1 MVADWAPRA
10 SPVTSFELPRLSPP
24 PAPAP
29 SHRDVRARLPG
40 LLPGDAPSRATR
52 ARTQREGAFDA
63 VRAFHRQGGAG
74 LSTARLLT
82 ASADALVQGLWAE
95 LEAEHPLSGSVLVAL
110 GGYGRRE
117 LSPGSDWDLLLVH
130 HKRASAGV
138 AQRARALSTL
148 LWDAGVT
155 VGWSVRTPEETL
167 GAAAEDVTL
176 RTALLDA
183 RVLASHGSLEERFAR
198 EVQLP
203 QRTKRAEDF
212 IAAKVAELRA
222 RREKFGD
229 SVFLLEPQLKSG
241 EGGLRDL
248 ETALWVA
255 QVRFGVR
262 GLGGLLEAAVLPASE
277 VARLRAARDFLLR
290 TRHEV
295 HFLRGRKEDRLTF
308 DLQESVAHFFGYGLG
323 DGLPVEQFMRD
334 YYLSAGVLRR
344 AADALIARAE
354 EQRAPSRGPFLAE
367 RRVGPFKVFRGRL
380 TVEGDP
386 ELFQRDPAAVVHLFH
401 AADELGL
408 PVYSWALDQVVLA
421 APALAE
427 AKGSARVVSAL
438 RALLVR
444 QGTRGEALEAMHA
457 LGLLGVLVPEFGR
470 VTARHQ
476 FDLYHAYTV
485 DVHTLR
491 ALRRLYALRA
501 GDFVETEP
509 ERTRAI
515 RDLADTLPLV
525 LGMLLHDAGKGMGG
539 DHSERGR
546 ELMAALAERLE
557 LSARQREVAE
567 FLVLHH
573 LTLSHLAQRRDL
585 SDPQLLEDFARLCG
599 DSEKLTCLDLLTWAD
614 ISSVAPGM
622 WTEWRARLVHELTT
636 KTRAVLAGQGGHG
649 EREAREAFRT
659 LWTRRF
665 GTEEAER
672 LLAAAADRYLGST
685 PPSAAVLHGLLL
697 RRARRSGFA
706 AALRRVPGQH
716 HAELHLAAS
725 DRPRLLALWSGVL
738 AAHGI
743 DILSAR
749 IASTADGAALDV
761 FEVRSAARRP
771 LERARWR
778 RARADLRGVL
788 EGRVDVAALL
798 ERRRRASAL
807 QRRVPGVETRVSV
820 DHGASRAFTV
830 VDVRAEDRLGLLHEV
845 AACLSDAGLEIALA
859 KVATEGNRA
868 IDSFYVAQ
876 GGEKLESPV
885 ALEALKERLEAV
897 LGGAR
902 GRQATPTA
910 EPQPSE

>member
-1 MVADWAPRA
+1 
-10 SPVTSFELPRLSPP
+10 VTSFELPRLSPP

-29 SHRDVRARLPG
+29 SHRERVALLP
-40 LLPGDAPSRATR
+40 LLVPGDAVSRPAR
-52 ARTQREGAFDA
+52 ARAQREAAFDA

-74 LSTARLLT
+74 LSTARLL
-82 ASADALVQGLWAE
+82 ASAADLLVKALWAE
-95 LEAEHPLSGSVLVAL
+95 LETEHPLSESALVAL

-117 LSPGSDWDLLLVH
+117 LSPGSDLDLLLVH
-130 HKRASAGV
+130 QRRRSTGV

-148 LWDAGVT
+148 LWDARVT

-167 GAAAEDVTL
+167 SAAAEDVTL

-183 RVLASHGSLEERFAR
+183 RVLASHGAMEARFVE

-203 QRTKRAEDF
+203 QRTKKAEAF
-212 IAAKVAELRA
+212 IAAKVTELKT

-262 GLGGLLEAAVLPASE
+262 GLGGLLEAAILPASE

-308 DLQESVAHFFGYGLG
+308 DLQESVAHFFGYGQG

-334 YYLSAGVLRR
+334 YYLSAGILRR

-367 RRVGPFKVFRGRL
+367 RRLGPFKVFRGRL
-380 TVEGDP
+380 TLEGEG
-386 ELFQRDPAAVVHLFH
+386 ELFQREPASVVHLFD
-401 AADELGL
+401 AADELGV
-408 PVYSWALDQVVLA
+408 PVYSWALDQAVQA

-427 AKGSARVVSAL
+427 ARGSPEVVAAV
-438 RALLVR
+438 RALLTR
-444 QGTRGEALEAMHA
+444 PGTRGEALESMHA

-491 ALRRLYALRA
+491 AVRRLYALRA
-501 GDFVETEP
+501 GDLVETEP

-515 RDLADTLPLV
+515 RDLTDVLPLL

-539 DHSERGR
+539 DHSVRGR
-546 ELMAALAERLE
+546 ELMGALGRRLG
-557 LSARQREVAE
+557 LSSRQQEVAD

-622 WTEWRARLVHELTT
+622 WTDWRARLVHELTT
-636 KTRAVLAGQGGHG
+636 KTRAVLAGQGWHG

-659 LWTRRF
+659 LWTKRF
-665 GTEEAER
+665 GAEEAER

-697 RRARRSGFA
+697 RRARQSGFA
-706 AALRRVPGQH
+706 AALRRLPGQH

-725 DRPRLLALWSGVL
+725 DRPGLLALWSGVL

-778 RARADLRGVL
+778 RARADLQGVL
-788 EGRVDVAALL
+788 AGKVNVQSLL

-807 QRRVPGVETRVSV
+807 QRHVPGVATRVSV
-820 DHGASRAFTV
+820 DNEASRAFTV

-845 AACLSDAGLEIALA
+845 AAVFAEADLEIALA
-859 KVATEGNRA
+859 KVATEANRA

-876 GGEKLESPV
+876 GGHKLESGP
-885 ALEALKERLEAV
+885 ALEALRERLEAV
-897 LGGAR
+897 LGGTRESLA
-902 GRQATPTA
+902 APNA
-910 EPQPSE
+910 EPHSTE

>member
-1 MVADWAPRA
+1 
-10 SPVTSFELPRLSPP
+10 VTPFELPRLSPP
-24 PAPAP
+24 PAPP
-29 SHRDVRARLPG
+29 PTHRAVRAALPQ
-40 LLPGDAPSRATR
+40 LQSGDAASRASR
-52 ARTQREGAFDA
+52 ARTLRDTSIAQ
-63 VRAFHRQGGAG
+63 VLAFHRAGGAG
-74 LSTARLLT
+74 LSTARLLS
-82 ASADALVQGLWAE
+82 ASADVLVVGLWHE
-95 LEAEHPLSGSVLVAL
+95 LEAERRLSGSALVAL

-117 LSPGSDWDLLLVH
+117 LSPGSDWDLLLLH
-130 HKRASAGV
+130 QGRKSPGV
-138 AQRARALSTL
+138 GERARAFSTL
-148 LWDAGVT
+148 LWDVRGT
-155 VGWSVRTPEETL
+155 LGWSVRTPAETV
-167 GAAAEDVTL
+167 AAAAGDVTL

-183 RVLASHGSLEERFAR
+183 RVLAGDPAMAERFIR
-198 EVQLP
+198 DVQTP
-203 QRTKRAEDF
+203 QRTRKVEDF
-212 IAAKVAELRA
+212 IAAKVAELRE

-277 VARLRAARDFLLR
+277 VTRLRAARDFLLR

-308 DLQESVAHFFGYGLG
+308 DLQESVARFFGYGQG

-334 YYLSAGVLRR
+334 YYLSAGILRH

-354 EQRAPSRGPFLAE
+354 EDRAPSRGPFSPE
-367 RRVGPFKVFRGRL
+367 RRIGPFKVFRGRL

-386 ELFQRDPAAVVHLFH
+386 ELFQRDPASVVRLFH
-401 AADELGL
+401 TADELGV
-408 PVYSWALDQVVLA
+408 PVYSWALDQLA
-421 APALAE
+421 QALPALAE
-427 AKGSARVVSAL
+427 ARASAPVVEAL

-444 QGTRGEALEAMHA
+444 PGTRGEALETMHG
-457 LGLLGVLVPEFGR
+457 LGVLGVLVPEFGR

-476 FDLYHAYTV
+476 YDLYHAYTV
-485 DVHTLR
+485 DVHSLR

-501 GDFVETEP
+501 GDLVETEP

-515 RDLADTLPLV
+515 RDLPDVLPLL

-539 DHSERGR
+539 DHSQRGT
-546 ELMAALAERLE
+546 ELMASLGGRLG
-557 LSARQREVAE
+557 LSARQQEVAE

-585 SDPQLLEDFARLCG
+585 SDPQLLESFARLCG
-599 DSEKLTCLDLLTWAD
+599 DAEKLTCLDLLTWAD

-636 KTRAVLAGQGGHG
+636 KTRAVLAGDGAHG
-649 EREAREAFRT
+649 EHEVREAFRQA
-659 LWTRRF
+659 WTRRF
-665 GTEEAER
+665 GAAEAER
-672 LLAAAADRYLGST
+672 LLAAAPDRYLAAT

-706 AALRRVPGQH
+706 AALRRLPGH
-716 HAELHLAAS
+716 DHAELHLAAA
-725 DRPRLLALWSGVL
+725 DRPGLLALWSGVL

-749 IASTADGAALDV
+749 IASTGDGVALDV

-778 RARADLRGVL
+778 RARADLRSVRAGTLNV
-788 EGRVDVAALL
+788 EALL
-798 ERRRRASAL
+798 DRRRRASAA
-807 QRRVPGVETRVSV
+807 QRPVPGVPTRVSM
-820 DHGASRAFTV
+820 DNGASSTFTV
-830 VDVRAEDRLGLLHEV
+830 VDVRAQDRLGLLHEV
-845 AACLSDAGLEIALA
+845 ADCFAHAGLEIALA
-859 KVATEGNRA
+859 KVATEANRA
-868 IDSFYVAQ
+868 IDSFYVARE
-876 GGEKLESPV
+876 GGKLEDPV
-885 ALEALKERLEAV
+885 ALDALRERLEAV
-897 LGGAR
+897 LSGRRDGALADA
-902 GRQATPTA
+902 GEQSPV
-910 EPQPSE
+910 E

>member
-1 MVADWAPRA
+1 M
-10 SPVTSFELPRLSPP
+10 TSFELPRLSPP
-24 PAPAP
+24 PAPSP
-29 SHRDVRARLPG
+29 SHREYLAQLPL
-40 LLPGDAPSRATR
+40 LLPGDGASRPAR
-52 ARTQREGAFDA
+52 ARAQREAAFDA
-63 VRAFHRQGGAG
+63 VRTFHRQGGAG
-74 LSTARLLT
+74 LSTARLL
-82 ASADALVQGLWAE
+82 ASAADLLVKALWEE
-95 LEAEHPLSGSVLVAL
+95 LETEHPLSESALVAL

-117 LSPGSDWDLLLVH
+117 LSPGSDLDLLLLH
-130 HKRASAGV
+130 QRRRNTGV
-138 AQRARALSTL
+138 ARRARALSTL
-148 LWDAGVT
+148 LWDARVT
-155 VGWSVRTPEETL
+155 VGWSARTPEETL
-167 GAAAEDVTL
+167 SAAAEDITL

-183 RVLASHGSLEERFAR
+183 RVLASQGAMAKRFVD

-203 QRTKRAEDF
+203 QRTKKAEAF
-212 IAAKVAELRA
+212 IAAKVAELKA

-262 GLGGLLEAAVLPASE
+262 GLGGLLEAAILPASE

-308 DLQESVAHFFGYGLG
+308 DLQESVAHFFGYGQG

-334 YYLSAGVLRR
+334 YYLSAGILRR

-380 TVEGDP
+380 TLEGEG
-386 ELFQRDPAAVVHLFH
+386 ELFQREPALVVHLFD
-401 AADELGL
+401 AADELSV
-408 PVYSWALDQVVLA
+408 PVYSWALDQAVQA

-427 AKGSARVVSAL
+427 ARSSPAVVSAV
-438 RALLVR
+438 RALLTR
-444 QGTRGEALEAMHA
+444 PGTRGEALESMHA

-491 ALRRLYALRA
+491 AVRRLYALRA
-501 GDFVETEP
+501 GDLVEAEP

-515 RDLADTLPLV
+515 RDLTDVLPLL

-539 DHSERGR
+539 DHSVRGR
-546 ELMAALAERLE
+546 ELMGALGSRLG
-557 LSARQREVAE
+557 LSARQQEIAE

-622 WTEWRARLVHELTT
+622 WTDWRARLVHELTT
-636 KTRAVLAGQGGHG
+636 KTRAVLAGQGWHG
-649 EREAREAFRT
+649 EREARETFRR
-659 LWTRRF
+659 LWTKRF
-665 GTEEAER
+665 GAAEAER

-697 RRARRSGFA
+697 RRARQSGFA
-706 AALRRVPGQH
+706 AALRRLPGQH

-725 DRPRLLALWSGVL
+725 DRPGLLALWSGVL

-778 RARADLRGVL
+778 RARADLQGVL
-788 EGRVDVAALL
+788 AGKVNVESLL
-798 ERRRRASAL
+798 DRRRRASAL
-807 QRRVPGVETRVSV
+807 QRRVPGVVTRVSV
-820 DHGASRAFTV
+820 DNEASRAFTV

-845 AACLSDAGLEIALA
+845 AAVFAEADLEIALA
-859 KVATEGNRA
+859 KVATEANRA

-876 GGEKLESPV
+876 NGRKLDSGP
-885 ALEALKERLEAV
+885 ALEALRERLEAV

-902 GRQATPTA
+902 GSIAAPGA
-910 EPQPSE
+910 EPHSTE

>member
-1 MVADWAPRA
+1 M
-10 SPVTSFELPRLSPP
+10 TSFELPHLAPP
-24 PAPAP
+24 PAPPP
-29 SHRDVRARLPG
+29 SHREVRAQLPG
-40 LLPGDAPSRATR
+40 LLPGPAASRPAR
-52 ARTQREGAFDA
+52 ARAQREAAFEA

-74 LSTARLLT
+74 LSTARLL
-82 ASADALVQGLWAE
+82 AAAADALVEGLWAE
-95 LEAEHPLSGSVLVAL
+95 LEAETPLTGSALVAL

-117 LSPGSDWDLLLVH
+117 LSPGSDLDLLLVH
-130 HKRASAGV
+130 HRRRSAGV
-138 AQRARALSTL
+138 AERARLLSTL
-148 LWDAGVT
+148 LWDARVT

-167 GAAAEDVTL
+167 AAAAEDATL

-183 RVLASHGSLEERFAR
+183 RVLVSQRTLGERFVR
-198 EVQLP
+198 EVLLP
-203 QRTKRAEDF
+203 QRTRKAEAF
-212 IAAKVAELRA
+212 IAAKVAELRE

-262 GLGGLLEAAVLPASE
+262 GLGGLLEAAILPASE

-308 DLQESVAHFFGYGLG
+308 DLQESVARFFRYGQG

-334 YYLSAGVLRR
+334 YYLSAGILRR

-354 EQRAPSRGPFLAE
+354 EQHAPSRGPFRAE

-380 TVEGDP
+380 TVDGDA
-386 ELFQRDPAAVVHLFH
+386 ELFLREPASAVRLFH
-401 AADELGL
+401 AADELGV
-408 PVYSWALDQVVLA
+408 PVYSWALDHVVQA

-427 AKGSARVVSAL
+427 ARGSEAVVEAL
-438 RALLVR
+438 RALLIR
-444 QGTRGEALEAMHA
+444 PGTRGEALEAMHA

-515 RDLADTLPLV
+515 RDLADVLPLV

-546 ELMAALAERLE
+546 ELMVALGARLG
-557 LSARQREVAE
+557 LSARQQEVAE

-585 SDPQLLEDFARLCG
+585 SDPQLLADFGRLCG

-636 KTRAVLAGQGGHG
+636 KTQALLAGQGWHG
-649 EREAREAFRT
+649 EREAREAFRQ

-665 GTEEAER
+665 GAEEAER
-672 LLAAAADRYLGST
+672 LLAASADRYLGST
-685 PPSAAVLHGLLL
+685 PPGSAVLHGLLL
-697 RRARRSGFA
+697 RRARRTGFA
-706 AALRRVPGQH
+706 AALRRVPEPH
-716 HAELHLAAS
+716 HAELHLAAK
-725 DRPRLLALWSGVL
+725 DRPGLLALWSGVL

-749 IASTADGAALDV
+749 IASTTDGAALDV

-778 RARADLRGVL
+778 RARSDLRAVL
-788 EGRVDVAALL
+788 EGKLDVGALL
-798 ERRRRASAL
+798 ERRRRAAAL
-807 QRRVPGVETRVSV
+807 SRRLPGVATRVSV
-820 DHGASRAFTV
+820 DNGASRDFTV

-845 AACLSDAGLEIALA
+845 ATCFADAGLEIALA
-859 KVATEGNRA
+859 KVATEANRA

-876 GGEKLESPV
+876 RGGKVESPA
-885 ALEALKERLEAV
+885 ALEALRERLEAV
-897 LGGAR
+897 LAPPAPPLTQPVESRGA
-902 GRQATPTA
+902 
-910 EPQPSE
+910 E

>member
-1 MVADWAPRA
+1 VRPQ
-10 SPVTSFELPRLSPP
+10 LPAL
-24 PAPAP
+24 A
-29 SHRDVRARLPG
+29 
-40 LLPGDAPSRATR
+40 PGDAASRPAR
-52 ARTQREGAFDA
+52 ARAQREAAFET
-63 VRAFHRQGGAG
+63 VRTFHRHGGAG
-74 LSTARLLT
+74 LSTARLL
-82 ASADALVQGLWAE
+82 AAAADALVQGLWAE
-95 LEAEHPLSGSVLVAL
+95 LEAETPLSSTALVAL

-130 HKRASAGV
+130 ERRRAAGV
-138 AQRARALSTL
+138 AERARALTTL
-148 LWDAGVT
+148 LWDARVT

-167 GAAAEDVTL
+167 TAAAEDLTV

-183 RVLASHGSLEERFAR
+183 RVLASHGKLGERFLRDVHLRPGTR
-198 EVQLP
+198 E
-203 QRTKRAEDF
+203 AEAF
-212 IAAKVAELRA
+212 IAAKVTELQE

-255 QVRFGVR
+255 QARFGVR
-262 GLGGLLEAAVLPASE
+262 GLSGLLEAALLPASE

-308 DLQESVAHFFGYGLG
+308 DLQESVARFFRYGQG

-334 YYLSAGVLRR
+334 YYLSAGILRR

-354 EQRAPSRGPFLAE
+354 EQRAPRRGPFRAE

-380 TVEGDP
+380 TVDGDA
-386 ELFQRDPAAVVHLFH
+386 ELFQREPAAVVRLFH
-401 AADELGL
+401 AADELGV
-408 PVYSWALDQVVLA
+408 PVYSWALDQAAQA

-427 AKGSARVVSAL
+427 ARGSAPVVEAL
-438 RALLVR
+438 RALLTR
-444 QGTRGEALEAMHA
+444 PGTRGEALEAMHA
-457 LGLLGVLVPEFGR
+457 LGLLGVVVPEFGR

-501 GDFVETEP
+501 GDFVEMEP

-515 RDLADTLPLV
+515 RDLGDVLPLV
-525 LGMLLHDAGKGMGG
+525 LGVLLHDAGKGMGG

-546 ELMAALAERLE
+546 ELMRALGTRLG
-557 LSARQREVAE
+557 LSARQQEVAE

-585 SDPQLLEDFARLCG
+585 SDPQLLEEFARLCG

-622 WTEWRARLVHELTT
+622 WTDWRARLVHELTS
-636 KTRAVLAGQGGHG
+636 KTAAVLAGQGWHG
-649 EREAREAFRT
+649 EREARETFRA

-665 GTEEAER
+665 GAEEAER
-672 LLAAAADRYLGST
+672 LLAASADRYLGST
-685 PPSAAVLHGLLL
+685 PPAAAVLHGLLL
-697 RRARRSGFA
+697 RRARRTGFA
-706 AALRRVPGQH
+706 AALRRLKEPD
-716 HAELHLAAS
+716 HAELHLAAR
-725 DRPRLLALWSGVL
+725 DRPGLLSLWSGVL

-749 IASTADGAALDV
+749 IASTSDGAAIDV

-771 LERARWR
+771 LERGRWR
-778 RARADLRGVL
+778 RARSDLRAAL
-788 EGRVDVAALL
+788 EGRVDVQALL
-798 ERRRRASAL
+798 ERRRRSSAL
-807 QRRVPGVETRVSV
+807 PRRLPGVTTRVSV
-820 DHGASRAFTV
+820 DNTASRAFTV

-845 AACLSDAGLEIALA
+845 AACFTEAGLEIALA
-859 KVATEGNRA
+859 KVATEANRA
-868 IDSFYVAQ
+868 IDSFYVSQQ
-876 GGEKLESPV
+876 GHKLESP
-885 ALEALKERLEAV
+885 AGLESLREKLEAV
-897 LGGAR
+897 L
-902 GRQATPTA
+902 ATPVPAAVQPLPDAQGA
-910 EPQPSE
+910 E

>member
-1 MVADWAPRA
+1 M
-10 SPVTSFELPRLSPP
+10 TSFELPHLSPP
-24 PAPAP
+24 PAPPP
-29 SHRDVRARLPG
+29 SHRELRGELPR
-40 LLPGDAPSRATR
+40 LLPGDAASRPAR
-52 ARTQREGAFDA
+52 ARAQRDAAFA
-63 VRAFHRQGGAG
+63 VVLAFHRAGGAG
-74 LSTARLLT
+74 MSTARLL
-82 ASADALVQGLWAE
+82 SAAADVLVEGLWGE
-95 LEAEHPLSGSVLVAL
+95 LEAEHPLSNSALVAL

-117 LSPGSDWDLLLVH
+117 LSPGSDLDLLLVH
-130 HKRASAGV
+130 QRRQSAGV
-138 AQRARALSTL
+138 ARRARALSTL
-148 LWDAGVT
+148 LWDARVT

-167 GAAAEDVTL
+167 AAAAEDVTL

-183 RVLASHGSLEERFAR
+183 RVLASAGAMGERFVR

-203 QRTKRAEDF
+203 QRTKKGEAF
-212 IAAKVAELRA
+212 IAAKVTELKE

-262 GLGGLLEAAVLPASE
+262 GLGGLLEAAILPASE

-308 DLQESVAHFFGYGLG
+308 DLQESVARFFGYGHL

-334 YYLSAGVLRR
+334 YYLSAGILRR

-354 EQRAPSRGPFLAE
+354 EQRAPSRGPFPADW
-367 RRVGPFKVFRGRL
+367 RVGPFKVFRGRL
-380 TVEGDP
+380 TLEGDG
-386 ELFQRDPAAVVHLFH
+386 ELFRREPASVVHLFQ

-408 PVYSWALDQVVLA
+408 PVYSWALDQAVQA

-427 AKGSARVVSAL
+427 ARGSPEVVAAL
-438 RALLVR
+438 RALLTR
-444 QGTRGEALEAMHA
+444 PGTRGEALESMHA
-457 LGLLGVLVPEFGR
+457 LGLLGTLVPEFGR

-501 GDFVETEP
+501 GDLVEGEP

-515 RDLADTLPLV
+515 RDLQDVLPLV

-546 ELMAALAERLE
+546 ELMGALGARLG
-557 LSARQREVAE
+557 LSPRQQEVAD

-622 WTEWRARLVHELTT
+622 WTDWRARLVHELTT
-636 KTRAVLAGQGGHG
+636 KTRAVLAGQGSHG
-649 EREAREAFRT
+649 EREARESFRK
-659 LWTRRF
+659 LWTKRF
-665 GTEEAER
+665 GAEEAER

-685 PPSAAVLHGLLL
+685 PPSAAVLHGLLF

-706 AALRRVPGQH
+706 AALRRLPGQQ
-716 HAELHLAAS
+716 HAELHLAAQ
-725 DRPRLLALWSGVL
+725 DRPGLLALWSGVL

-749 IASTADGAALDV
+749 IASTADGAVLDV

-778 RARADLRGVL
+778 RARSDLQGAL
-788 EGRVDVAALL
+788 LGKVDVAALL
-798 ERRRRASAL
+798 ERRRRASTL
-807 QRRVPGVETRVSV
+807 QRRVPFVATRVSV
-820 DHGASRAFTV
+820 DNEASRAFTV

-845 AACLSDAGLEIALA
+845 AAVFAEAGLEIALA
-859 KVATEGNRA
+859 KVATEANRA
-868 IDSFYVAQ
+868 IDSFYVSQ
-876 GGEKLESPV
+876 KGRKLESGA
-885 ALEALKERLEAV
+885 ALEALRERLEGV
-897 LGGAR
+897 LGSTRVPSVSGAE
-902 GRQATPTA
+902 ASAP
-910 EPQPSE
+910 E

>member
-1 MVADWAPRA
+1 M
-10 SPVTSFELPRLSPP
+10 TSFELPSLSPP
-24 PAPAP
+24 PAPPP
-29 SHRDVRARLPG
+29 SHREVRPHLPRLVRGDAASRPGRAR
-40 LLPGDAPSRATR
+40 A
-52 ARTQREGAFDA
+52 QREAAFEA
-63 VRAFHRQGGAG
+63 VRGFHRAGGAG

-82 ASADALVQGLWAE
+82 TAADALVEGLWGE
-95 LEAEHPLSGSVLVAL
+95 LEAEHPLSGSALVAL

-130 HKRASAGV
+130 QRRRSSGV

-148 LWDAGVT
+148 LWDARVT

-167 GAAAEDVTL
+167 AAAAEDVSL

-183 RVLASHGSLEERFAR
+183 RVLAGPGALSERFVK

-203 QRTKRAEDF
+203 QRTRRAEAF
-212 IAAKVAELRA
+212 IAAKVAELRE

-262 GLGGLLEAAVLPASE
+262 GLGGLLEAAILPASE

-308 DLQESVAHFFGYGLG
+308 DLQESVARFFGYGQG

-334 YYLSAGVLRR
+334 YYLSAGILRR

-354 EQRAPSRGPFLAE
+354 EQRAPSRGPFPAE

-380 TVEGDP
+380 TVEGDA

-401 AADELGL
+401 AADELGV
-408 PVYSWALDQVVLA
+408 PVYSWALDHAVQA

-427 AKGSARVVSAL
+427 ARGQPEVVAAL
-438 RALLVR
+438 RALFTR
-444 QGTRGEALEAMHA
+444 PGTRGEGLEAMHA
-457 LGLLGVLVPEFGR
+457 LGLLGALVPEFGR

-491 ALRRLYALRA
+491 AVRRLYALRA
-501 GDFVETEP
+501 GDLVETEP

-515 RDLADTLPLV
+515 RDLPDVLPLV

-546 ELMAALAERLE
+546 ELMASLGKRLGLSER
-557 LSARQREVAE
+557 QQEVAD

-585 SDPQLLEDFARLCG
+585 SDSQLLEDFARLCG

-622 WTEWRARLVHELTT
+622 WTDWRARLVHELTT
-636 KTRAVLAGQGGHG
+636 KTRAVLAGQGWHG
-649 EREAREAFRT
+649 EREAREAFRG
-659 LWTRRF
+659 LWTKRF
-665 GTEEAER
+665 GPEEAER

-697 RRARRSGFA
+697 RRAQRAGFA

-725 DRPRLLALWSGVL
+725 DRPGLLALWSGVL

-778 RARADLRGVL
+778 RARADLRDVMG
-788 EGRVDVAALL
+788 GKVDVKALL
-798 ERRRRASAL
+798 ERRRRASTL
-807 QRRVPGVETRVSV
+807 QRSLPAVATRVSV
-820 DHGASRAFTV
+820 DNEASRAFTV

-845 AACLSDAGLEIALA
+845 AAAIADAGLEIGLA
-859 KVATEGNRA
+859 KVATEANRA
-868 IDSFYVAQ
+868 IDSFYVAS
-876 GGEKLESPV
+876 GGRKLESGP
-885 ALEALKERLEAV
+885 ALESLRERLEGV
-897 LGGAR
+897 LGGPR
-902 GRQATPTA
+902 GNEALPVA
-910 EPQPSE
+910 EHPSPE

>member
-1 MVADWAPRA
+1 
-10 SPVTSFELPRLSPP
+10 VTSFELPLLSPP
-24 PAPAP
+24 PAPPP
-29 SHRDVRARLPG
+29 SHREVRARLPL
-40 LLPGDAPSRATR
+40 LLPGDAASRATR
-52 ARTQREGAFDA
+52 ARAQREGAFEA

-82 ASADALVQGLWAE
+82 SAADALVTGLWEE
-95 LEAEHPLSGSVLVAL
+95 LEAEHPMSGSALVAL

-117 LSPGSDWDLLLVH
+117 LSPGSDWDLLLLH
-130 HKRASAGV
+130 QRRRSAGV

-148 LWDAGVT
+148 LWDARVT

-167 GAAAEDVTL
+167 AAAGEDVTL

-183 RVLASHGSLEERFAR
+183 RVLAGTQKLQERFVR
-198 EVQLP
+198 EVLSP
-203 QRTKRAEDF
+203 QRTRKAEDF
-212 IAAKVAELRA
+212 IAAKVAELRE

-262 GLGGLLEAAVLPASE
+262 GLGGLLEAAILPASE

-308 DLQESVAHFFGYGLG
+308 DLQESVARFFGYLEG

-334 YYLSAGVLRR
+334 YYLSAGILRR

-354 EQRAPSRGPFLAE
+354 EQRAPSRGPFPAE

-380 TVEGDP
+380 TVEGDA
-386 ELFQRDPAAVVHLFH
+386 ELFQREPSAVVRLFH
-401 AADELGL
+401 AADELGV
-408 PVYSWALDQVVLA
+408 PVYSWALDQVVQA
-421 APALAE
+421 APVLAE
-427 AKGSARVVSAL
+427 ARSRPEVVEAL
-438 RALLVR
+438 RALLTR
-444 QGTRGEALEAMHA
+444 PGTRGEALEAMHE
-457 LGLLGVLVPEFGR
+457 LGLLGALVPEFGR

-501 GDFVETEP
+501 GDLVESEP

-515 RDLADTLPLV
+515 RDLGDVLPLV

-539 DHSERGR
+539 DHSQRGR
-546 ELMAALAERLE
+546 ELMASLGARLG
-557 LSARQREVAE
+557 LTPRQQEVAE

-585 SDPQLLEDFARLCG
+585 SDVQLLEDFARLCG

-622 WTEWRARLVHELTT
+622 WTDWRARLVHELTT
-636 KTRAVLAGQGGHG
+636 KTRAVLAGQGWHG
-649 EREAREAFRT
+649 EREARESFRR
-659 LWTRRF
+659 LWTKRF
-665 GTEEAER
+665 GAGEAER

-685 PPSAAVLHGLLL
+685 PPAAAVLHGLLL
-697 RRARRSGFA
+697 RRARRTGFA
-706 AALRRVPGQH
+706 AALRRLPGQH

-725 DRPRLLALWSGVL
+725 DKPGLLALWSGVL

-749 IASTADGAALDV
+749 IASTADGAAIDV

-778 RARADLRGVL
+778 RARADLRAVL
-788 EGRVDVAALL
+788 AGTVDVEALL

-807 QRRVPGVETRVSV
+807 VRRVPGVATRVSV
-820 DHGASRAFTV
+820 DNEASRAFTV

-845 AACLSDAGLEIALA
+845 TACFAEAGLEIALA
-859 KVATEGNRA
+859 KVATEANRA
-868 IDSFYVAQ
+868 IDSFYVARR
-876 GGEKLESPV
+876 GRKVESPQ
-885 ALEALKERLEAV
+885 ALEALKAQLEAV
-897 LGGAR
+897 LGGSR
-902 GRQATPTA
+902 GAIAVPAA
-910 EPQPSE
+910 EQTPSE

>member
-1 MVADWAPRA
+1 M
-10 SPVTSFELPRLSPP
+10 TSSELPRLSPP
-24 PAPAP
+24 PAPPP
-29 SHRDVRARLPG
+29 SHRDVRAKLPR
-40 LLPGDAPSRATR
+40 LLPGGAASRPAR
-52 ARTQREGAFDA
+52 ARAQRDAAFEA
-63 VRAFHRQGGAG
+63 VRDFHRAGGAG
-74 LSTARLLT
+74 LSTARLLS
-82 ASADALVQGLWAE
+82 SAADLLVQGLWAE
-95 LEAEHPLSGSVLVAL
+95 LEAEHPVTNSALVAL

-130 HKRASAGV
+130 QKRRSPGV
-138 AQRARALSTL
+138 AQRARALSML
-148 LWDAGVT
+148 LWDARVT
-155 VGWSVRTPEETL
+155 LGWSVRTPEEAL
-167 GAAAEDVTL
+167 LAAGEDVTL

-183 RVLASHGSLEERFAR
+183 RVLASQGAMGERFER

-203 QRTKRAEDF
+203 QRTRKAEAF
-212 IAAKVAELRA
+212 IAAKVEELRA

-262 GLGGLLEAAVLPASE
+262 GLGGLLEAAILPASE

-308 DLQESVAHFFGYGLG
+308 DLQESVARFFGYGLG
-323 DGLPVEQFMRD
+323 YGLPVEQFMRD
-334 YYLSAGVLRR
+334 YYLSAGILRR

-354 EQRAPSRGPFLAE
+354 EQRAPSRGPFPPEL
-367 RRVGPFKVFRGRL
+367 RMGPFKVFRGRL
-380 TVEGDP
+380 TVEGEG
-386 ELFQRDPAAVVHLFH
+386 ELFQREPAAAVRLFH
-401 AADELGL
+401 TADELGL
-408 PVYSWALDQVVLA
+408 PVYSWALDQVVQA

-427 AKGSARVVSAL
+427 ARGSPEVVAAL
-438 RALLVR
+438 RALLTR
-444 QGTRGEALEAMHA
+444 PGTRGEALEAMHA
-457 LGLLGVLVPEFGR
+457 LGLLGVLIPEFGR

-501 GDFVETEP
+501 GELVETEP

-515 RDLADTLPLV
+515 RDLDDVLPLV

-539 DHSERGR
+539 DHSVRGR
-546 ELMAALAERLE
+546 ELMATLGDRLG

-622 WTEWRARLVHELTT
+622 WTDWRARLVHELTT
-636 KTRAVLAGQGGHG
+636 KTRAVLAGQGWHG
-649 EREAREAFRT
+649 EREARETFRR

-665 GTEEAER
+665 GAEEAER

-685 PPSAAVLHGLLL
+685 PATAAVLHGLLL
-697 RRARRSGFA
+697 RRARRAGFA
-706 AALRRVPGQH
+706 AALRRLPGQH
-716 HAELHLAAS
+716 HAEVHLAAK
-725 DRPRLLALWSGVL
+725 DRPGLLALWSGVL

-788 EGRVDVAALL
+788 DGRVDVEALR

-807 QRRVPGVETRVSV
+807 VRRVPGVATRVSV
-820 DHGASRAFTV
+820 DNEASRAFTV

-845 AACLSDAGLEIALA
+845 AACFADAGLEIALA
-859 KVATEGNRA
+859 KVATEANRA
-868 IDSFYVAQ
+868 IDSFNVAQ
-876 GGEKLESPV
+876 GGAKLESAT
-885 ALEALKERLEAV
+885 ALEALRDRLEAV
-897 LGGAR
+897 LGGPR
-902 GRQATPTA
+902 GTQATLAA
-910 EPQPSE
+910 EQQASE